1 MSFELFDHTAD
12 IGLRIR
18 AETLPGL
25 FEEAGRALFSAIVVN
40 LDEVRPLQEVA
51 FRVEGADREELL
63 FDWLAEL
70 LYRFDT
76 DHFVF
81 SEFRVE
87 LGEDKL
93 QATARGEPIDPDR
106 HDFDAD
112 VKAITYHGLK
122 VEQTDN
128 GWIAEVIV
136 DV

>member
-18 AETLPGL
+18 AETLPRL
-25 FEEAGRALFSAIVVN
+25 FEEAGRALFCAIVVN
-40 LDEVRPLQEVA
+40 LDQVRPLQEVA
-51 FRVEGADREELL
+51 IRVEGDDREELL

-81 SEFRVE
+81 GEFRVE
-87 LGEDKL
+87 LDGDGL
-93 QATARGEPIDPDR
+93 RAVVRGEPIDPDR
-106 HDFDAD
+106 HRFDAD

-122 VEQTDN
+122 VEEHEDA
-128 GWIAEVIV
+128 WMAEVIV